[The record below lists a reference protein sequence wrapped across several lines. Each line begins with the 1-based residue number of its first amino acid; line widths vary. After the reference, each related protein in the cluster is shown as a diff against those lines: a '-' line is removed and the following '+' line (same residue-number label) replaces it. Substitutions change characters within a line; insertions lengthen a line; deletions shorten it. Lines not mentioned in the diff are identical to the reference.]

1 MSAPGVERPL
11 GTATANIDGF
21 LGAIGTEQFFSDIW
35 GKRPAIFTLEPNEQS
50 YINGTVGPLEIE
62 RLASLASEGSQA
74 WLATEYIG
82 HSVIPVDSTTARQ
95 YFDVGATLYFLNI
108 PLPALTDRIADV
120 LGAPRRRVIASVFL
134 TPPKSGAVPH
144 FDKNENFTI
153 QLTGRK
159 SWRVSTSPIVSN
171 PHKSHVFGE
180 TAHADLVRLGADLD
194 QIVPEKEYALT
205 PGTIL
210 YVPRGVTH
218 STYAEDA
225 SWSLNISYT
234 GLVWADLAHCLYD
247 HLLANPEW
255 RRSVVGLGDQ
265 SSIAAKKQNVAP
277 ELLVELGKL
286 LADQNLVRALC
297 DDLLSQNKK

>member
-1 MSAPGVERPL
+1 MTASGAERPS
-11 GTATANIDGF
+11 GTTTANIDVF
-21 LGAIGTEQFFSDIW
+21 LDAIGTEQFFSDIW

-50 YINGTVGPLEIE
+50 YVNETVGPLEIE

-108 PLPALTDRIADV
+108 PLPALTDKIADA
-120 LGAPRRRVIASVFL
+120 LGAPRQRVIASVFL

-159 SWRVSTSPIVSN
+159 SWRVSTSPIVAN
-171 PHKSHVFGE
+171 PHKSHVFGQA
-180 TAHADLVRLGADLD
+180 AHADLIRLGADLD
-194 QIVPEKEYALT
+194 QIVPEREYALT

-218 STYAEDA
+218 STHAEDA

-234 GLVWADLAHCLYD
+234 GLIWADLAHCLYD

-255 RRSVVGLGDQ
+255 RRSVVGLSDQ
-265 SSIAAKKQNVAP
+265 SGEAAKTQNIAP
-277 ELLVELGKL
+277 ELLIELGKI
-286 LADQNLVRALC
+286 LADQNLTRALC
-297 DDLLSQNKK
+297 GDLLSQNKK